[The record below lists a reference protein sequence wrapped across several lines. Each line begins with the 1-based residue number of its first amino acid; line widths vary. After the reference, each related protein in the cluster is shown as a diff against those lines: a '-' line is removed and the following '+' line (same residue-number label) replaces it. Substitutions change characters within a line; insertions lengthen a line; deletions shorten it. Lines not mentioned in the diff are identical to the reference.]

1 MDVSDGGGLSP
12 QSGGPA
18 GDQALATDDGARR
31 LTMSAGAVRRLS
43 GLLEKENVD
52 GLMLRVSVAGG
63 GCSGFQY
70 GFSFDDAVN
79 GDDTVFDQGGVKMV
93 VDECSLDLLA
103 GSEIDWVETL
113 AGASFQIKNPNA
125 SSSCGCGSS
134 FSI

>member
-1 MDVSDGGGLSP
+1 
-12 QSGGPA
+12 
-18 GDQALATDDGARR
+18 
-31 LTMSAGAVRRLS
+31 MSAGAVRRLS
-43 GLLEKENVD
+43 VLLEKENVD

-79 GDDTVFDQGGVKMV
+79 GDDTVFDQGGVKVV